1 MAEGNTTALIMR
13 IEELLASTVGDETKL
28 RRALSLAAEAHRT
41 PHGQRRNKLTR
52 DAWELVTQAL
62 ENGA

>member
-1 MAEGNTTALIMR
+1 MADDNPTALIRR
-13 IEELLASTVGDETKL
+13 IEELLKSPTANEAKL
-28 RRALSLAAEAHRT
+28 RRAMSLAAEATRT
-41 PHGQRRNKLTR
+41 PAGQRRNKLYR